1 MVTLRRRSAVT
12 LPAIGSYLG
21 YMVRYLLLG
30 LVAVVLAVVLI
41 SVLVHVLYF
50 GFLFLI
56 AVAIG
61 FIAFRVG
68 RRSGRFRS

>member
-1 MVTLRRRSAVT
+1 
-12 LPAIGSYLG
+12 
-21 YMVRYLLLG
+21 MVRYLLLG
-30 LVAVVLAVVLI
+30 LAAVVLAVVLI

-61 FIAFRVG
+61 FVAFRVG